1 MNTKRKATAAVLFIL
16 MLTVVSVGV
25 VVAHRNGLYLNYD
38 SGKQKAQAGKENYA
52 HLWWVQYDA
61 NMYWKADSPLR
72 SDVMSAID
80 DWTVAEPHHLPVF
93 DADYDDSW
101 VANVPDEIGGYRVL
115 YIITPKSVAC
125 SPEPVILLQAPQ
137 ESMDEFLSAP
147 PDSNSLSAAIRS
159 IPGAPS
165 HFNLSFGG
173 PIDREAFETRIK
185 ERNELAVNR
194 GWCTRFVDPDGRATS
209 E

>member
-25 VVAHRNGLYLNYD
+25 VVAHHNGLYLNYD

-80 DWTVAEPHHLPVF
+80 DWTAEIPELTWIERPS
-93 DADYDDSW
+93 DYD
-101 VANVPDEIGGYRVL
+101 I
-115 YIITPKSVAC
+115 
-125 SPEPVILLQAPQ
+125 
-137 ESMDEFLSAP
+137 EFKLGDCPFS
-147 PDSNSLSAAIRS
+147 SSS
-159 IPGAPS
+159 IA
-165 HFNLSFGG
+165 
-173 PIDREAFETRIK
+173 
-185 ERNELAVNR
+185 
-194 GWCTRFVDPDGRATS
+194 WATS
-209 E
+209 L

>member
-25 VVAHRNGLYLNYD
+25 VVAHHNGLYLNYD

-80 DWTVAEPHHLPVF
+80 DQTVAVAEEE
-93 DADYDDSW
+93 DSKNETEQDSQGSE
-101 VANVPDEIGGYRVL
+101 VGEGQTAEDEV
-115 YIITPKSVAC
+115 
-125 SPEPVILLQAPQ
+125 SPPEDLKVV
-137 ESMDEFLSAP
+137 M
-147 PDSNSLSAAIRS
+147 S
-159 IPGAPS
+159 I
-165 HFNLSFGG
+165 
-173 PIDREAFETRIK
+173 K
-185 ERNELAVNR
+185 
-194 GWCTRFVDPDGRATS
+194 DGRATVGVQRPS
-209 E
+209 SDPYIEPVDATELSGVTQEVLAVVERARAKWEDAPKYPAYVRPAASTGRRGRRGQGASAGCSR

>member
-25 VVAHRNGLYLNYD
+25 VVAHHNGLYLNYD

-80 DWTVAEPHHLPVF
+80 DWTAE
-93 DADYDDSW
+93 
-101 VANVPDEIGGYRVL
+101 I
-115 YIITPKSVAC
+115 
-125 SPEPVILLQAPQ
+125 PELL
-137 ESMDEFLSAP
+137 
-147 PDSNSLSAAIRS
+147 
-159 IPGAPS
+159 
-165 HFNLSFGG
+165 
-173 PIDREAFETRIK
+173 
-185 ERNELAVNR
+185 R
-194 GWCTRFVDPDGRATS
+194 G
-209 E
+209 